1 VGYLGQNK
9 RKGQTEGKMKRNGIW
24 VLAAV
29 VVLVFGFSFTVA
41 AEEGVTDT
49 EIHIGQWGPQTGPA
63 APWGSVARGTAAFF
77 KMINDAGG
85 IHGRKIVY
93 HMFDD
98 GYNPAKTMAGV
109 KELQEGVG
117 IFAWASGVG
126 TAPGMAVRDYLMER
140 KVPWVGAASGSH
152 HWITP
157 PEKYQFATYP
167 LYYNEA
173 MALCRYAIKTLGSKK
188 IAMAYQNDGYGK
200 NGVEGAENE
209 LKKHGLEL
217 VAKVPV
223 ESKDTDL
230 KSHVMKMKKAGADT
244 VLLWVNPT
252 HGITIMGTARAMQFE
267 PQWMSV
273 STLSDFPLMSKISK
287 GLWEG
292 VITGS
297 FAELPDSETPLMKK
311 YKQAYEKYAAKE
323 ERWGI
328 FYYAGFGFIET
339 MVEALNRSGR
349 DLTRERFVKEMEGI
363 KNFKGIMGTINFKPF
378 DPNDPSSRLGTNE
391 VFLIKCLAD
400 GKYEKLTDW
409 MTVD

>member
-1 VGYLGQNK
+1 
-9 RKGQTEGKMKRNGIW
+9 MKRNGIW
-24 VLAAV
+24 VVAAV
-29 VVLVFGFSFTVA
+29 VVLIFGFSVTVA

-252 HGITIMGTARAMQFE
+252 HGITIMGTAKAMQFE

-273 STLSDFPLMSKISK
+273 STLSDFPLMYKISK

-297 FAELPDSETPLMKK
+297 FIELPDSENPLIKK

-328 FYYAGFGFIET
+328 FYYAGFGFIEP

-363 KNFKGIMGTINFKPF
+363 KKFKGIMGTLNFKPF

>member
-1 VGYLGQNK
+1 
-9 RKGQTEGKMKRNGIW
+9 MKRNGIW
-24 VLAAV
+24 VLAVV
-29 VVLVFGFSFTVA
+29 VVLVSGFSFTVA

-252 HGITIMGTARAMQFE
+252 HGITIMGTAKAMQFE

-273 STLSDFPLMSKISK
+273 STLSDFPLMYKISK

-297 FAELPDSETPLMKK
+297 FADLPDSETPLMKK

-328 FYYAGFGFIET
+328 FYYAGFGFIEP
-339 MVEALNRSGR
+339 MVEALNLSGR

-363 KNFKGIMGTINFKPF
+363 KNFKGIMGTLNFKPF

>member
-1 VGYLGQNK
+1 
-9 RKGQTEGKMKRNGIW
+9 MKRNGIW

-252 HGITIMGTARAMQFE
+252 HGITIMGTAKAMQFE

-273 STLSDFPLMSKISK
+273 STLSDFPLMYKISK

-328 FYYAGFGFIET
+328 FYYAGFGFIEP
-339 MVEALNRSGR
+339 MVEALNRCGR

-363 KNFKGIMGTINFKPF
+363 KNFKGIMGTLNFKPF

-400 GKYEKLTDW
+400 SKYEKLTDW
-409 MTVD
+409 ITVD

>member
-1 VGYLGQNK
+1 MQK
-9 RKGQTEGKMKRNGIW
+9 RQW
-24 VLAAV
+24 WAVLAAV
-29 VVLVFGFSFTVA
+29 AMVLGFTLGA
-41 AEEGVTDT
+41 GAEEGITDT

-63 APWGSVARGTAAFF
+63 APWGSVARGSDAYF

-126 TAPGMAVRDYLMER
+126 TAPGMAVREYLME
-140 KVPWVGAASGSH
+140 KKIPWVGAASGSH
-152 HWITP
+152 HWVMP

-173 MALCRYAIKTLGSKK
+173 MALTRYAVKTLGSKK

-223 ESKDTDL
+223 ELKDTDM
-230 KSHVMKMKKAGADT
+230 KSHVMKMKQAGADT
-244 VLLWVNPT
+244 VLLWVSPT
-252 HGITIMGTARAMQFE
+252 HGITIMGTSKAMKFE

-273 STLSDFPLMSKISK
+273 STLSDFPLLYKISK

-297 FAELPDSETPLMKK
+297 FAELPDSKNPLMIK
-311 YKQAYEKYAAKE
+311 YKEAFDKYAAKE

-339 MVEALNRSGR
+339 MVEALERSGR

-363 KNFKGIMGTINFKPF
+363 KDFKGIMGTLNFKPF
-378 DPNDPSSRLGTNE
+378 DPNDPASRLGTNE
-391 VFLIKCLAD
+391 IFLIKCLAD

-409 MTVD
+409 MTVE

>member
-1 VGYLGQNK
+1 
-9 RKGQTEGKMKRNGIW
+9 M
-24 VLAAV
+24 LAAV
-29 VVLVFGFSFTVA
+29 VVLVFGLNFTVA

-63 APWGSVARGTAAFF
+63 APWGSVARGSDAYF

-126 TAPGMAVRDYLMER
+126 TAPGMAVREYLMER

-173 MALCRYAIKTLGSKK
+173 MALCRYAVKTLGSKK

-209 LKKHGLEL
+209 LKRHGLDL

-223 ESKDTDL
+223 EAKRHGHEVPCNENEKSRGGHGAFVGKPDPRDYHHGNSQGHEIRAPVDERQHSVRLSTDVQNQQRIVGGC
-230 KSHVMKMKKAGADT
+230 H
-244 VLLWVNPT
+244 
-252 HGITIMGTARAMQFE
+252 HGIICRASRFRQ
-267 PQWMSV
+267 PA
-273 STLSDFPLMSKISK
+273 D
-287 GLWEG
+287 
-292 VITGS
+292 
-297 FAELPDSETPLMKK
+297 
-311 YKQAYEKYAAKE
+311 EK
-323 ERWGI
+323 
-328 FYYAGFGFIET
+328 
-339 MVEALNRSGR
+339 V
-349 DLTRERFVKEMEGI
+349 
-363 KNFKGIMGTINFKPF
+363 
-378 DPNDPSSRLGTNE
+378 
-391 VFLIKCLAD
+391 
-400 GKYEKLTDW
+400 
-409 MTVD
+409 

>member
-1 VGYLGQNK
+1 
-9 RKGQTEGKMKRNGIW
+9 MKRNGIW

-157 PEKYQFATYP
+157 PKKYQFATYP

-378 DPNDPSSRLGTNE
+378 DPKDPSSRLGTNE

>member
-1 VGYLGQNK
+1 MKKRQFWWVMTMIVTVLG
-9 RKGQTEGKMKRNGIW
+9 
-24 VLAAV
+24 
-29 VVLVFGFSFTVA
+29 VA
-41 AEEGVTDT
+41 FVATAEEGVTDT

-63 APWGSVARGTAAFF
+63 APWGSVARGTDAYF

-98 GYNPAKTMAGV
+98 GYNPAKTLAGV

-126 TAPGMAVRDYLMER
+126 TAPGMAVREYLMEK

-152 HWITP
+152 EWITP
-157 PEKYQFATYP
+157 PKKYQFATYP

-173 MALCRYAIKTLGSKK
+173 MALIQYAVKTLGSKK

-209 LKKHGLEL
+209 LKRHGLEL

-223 ESKDTDL
+223 ELKDTDM
-230 KSHVMKMKKAGADT
+230 KSHVMKMKQAGADT
-244 VLLWVNPT
+244 VLLWVSPT
-252 HGITIMGTARAMQFE
+252 HGITIMGTAKAMKFE

-273 STLSDFPLMSKISK
+273 STLSDFPLLYKISK

-297 FAELPDSETPLMKK
+297 FAELPDSENPLMKK
-311 YKQAYEKYAAKE
+311 YKEAFDKYAAKE

-339 MVEALNRSGR
+339 MVEALKRSGR

-363 KNFKGIMGTINFKPF
+363 TNFKGIMGTVNFKPF
-378 DPNDPSSRLGTNE
+378 DQNDPTSRLGTNE

-400 GKYEKLTDW
+400 GKYEKLTGW
-409 MTVD
+409 MTVE